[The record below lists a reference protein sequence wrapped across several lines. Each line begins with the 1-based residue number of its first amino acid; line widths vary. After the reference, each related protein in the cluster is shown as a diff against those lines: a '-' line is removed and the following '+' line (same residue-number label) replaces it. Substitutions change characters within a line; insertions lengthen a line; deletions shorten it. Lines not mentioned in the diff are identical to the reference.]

1 MLTQKY
7 GGKHVFGFGIIMT
20 AVLTILTPLA
30 AKTGPEY
37 IIAVRVLEGVGEVSI
52 AKHFNHIRVFAKG
65 GGVGNCSREN
75 FDFGLMN

>member
-7 GGKHVFGFGIIMT
+7 GGKHVFGVGIVMT

-30 AKTGPEY
+30 ARTGPEY

-52 AKHFNHIRVFAKG
+52 VKTFYSYTCVYG
-65 GGVGNCSREN
+65 GGGE
-75 FDFGLMN
+75 